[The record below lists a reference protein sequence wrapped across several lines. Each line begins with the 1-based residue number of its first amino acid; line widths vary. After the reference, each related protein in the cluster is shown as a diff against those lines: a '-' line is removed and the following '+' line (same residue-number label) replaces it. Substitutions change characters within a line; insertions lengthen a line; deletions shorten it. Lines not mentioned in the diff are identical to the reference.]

1 MFEPLLELAEVK
13 NGDSHAWKQASKRK
27 PGGRRTEKRLDAETS
42 QSGIPNQGSAP
53 PVVKTYGLT
62 KSSRHHLS
70 PVMNRGS
77 SRNR

>member
-1 MFEPLLELAEVK
+1 MPGNK
-13 NGDSHAWKQASKRK
+13 RRKRK
-27 PGGRRTEKRLDAETS
+27 PGGRRTEKRLDADTS
-42 QSGIPNQGSAP
+42 QSGIPNQRGVP
-53 PVVKTYGLT
+53 PVVNKTYGLP

>member
-1 MFEPLLELAEVK
+1 MPGNK
-13 NGDSHAWKQASKRK
+13 RRTRK
-27 PGGRRTEKRLDAETS
+27 PGGRRPEKRLDAEAS
-42 QSGIPNQGSAP
+42 QRDIPNQRGAP
-53 PVVKTYGLT
+53 TVVNKTYGLP